1 MYRFLDDDPT
11 VVSQCHNIPRG
22 IITFKPKPIAEI
34 ASRLRLLAS
43 AMFEAYAF
51 EDGSRVDYT
60 SLHGSEEFARC
71 LYYFISFAVLLHL
84 KFRTLKCLAIL

>member
-1 MYRFLDDDPT
+1 VYRFLGDDPI

-22 IITFKPKPIAEI
+22 IITVNPKPIAEI
-34 ASRLRLLAS
+34 ASRLRFLAS

-51 EDGSRVDYT
+51 EDGRRVDYT

-71 LYYFISFAVLLHL
+71 LYHFLSFALL
-84 KFRTLKCLAIL
+84 